1 MILTV
6 TFNPAIDKTAEVDV
20 LVPGGLNRLKNVR
33 QDAGGKGINVS
44 KTIKAFG
51 KESCALGF
59 LAGNAGQFIEQ
70 TLNGLHIEHD
80 FVQVEG
86 DTRTNLKVLDHDME
100 LTELNEAGPFVRKE
114 DIEKLIA
121 KIKEKSDDSTYVVLS
136 GNVGPGVPST
146 IYKEITKELKGQ
158 GIHVLL
164 DADGELFKEG
174 IKARPEAIKP
184 NRFELVQYF
193 GVEEPRTVRET
204 ADLGRKLLNE
214 ETKLVVISMG
224 KDGAI
229 FLTDEKSLY
238 VPSLKVKIHSS
249 VGAGDAMVAAIAY
262 ALEQDMPLEQLAR
275 FAVAC
280 SAGACMTE
288 GTQPAQKEQIEQ
300 LENQVEIENI

>member
-70 TLNGLHIEHD
+70 TMNGLHIEHD

-86 DTRTNLKVLDHDME
+86 DTRTNLKVLDRDME

-121 KIKEKSDDSTYVVLS
+121 KIKEKSEDSTYVVSSFCVRAMLDIS
-136 GNVGPGVPST
+136 CNRSPSAEKSRNFMSSAAIRFST
-146 IYKEITKELKGQ
+146 SSAASSPT
-158 GIHVLL
+158 
-164 DADGELFKEG
+164 
-174 IKARPEAIKP
+174 AR
-184 NRFELVQYF
+184 R
-193 GVEEPRTVRET
+193 
-204 ADLGRKLLNE
+204 LGRESCVTMLNRIV
-214 ETKLVVISMG
+214 TVSALR
-224 KDGAI
+224 
-229 FLTDEKSLY
+229 
-238 VPSLKVKIHSS
+238 
-249 VGAGDAMVAAIAY
+249 VG
-262 ALEQDMPLEQLAR
+262 
-275 FAVAC
+275 
-280 SAGACMTE
+280 S
-288 GTQPAQKEQIEQ
+288 
-300 LENQVEIENI
+300 